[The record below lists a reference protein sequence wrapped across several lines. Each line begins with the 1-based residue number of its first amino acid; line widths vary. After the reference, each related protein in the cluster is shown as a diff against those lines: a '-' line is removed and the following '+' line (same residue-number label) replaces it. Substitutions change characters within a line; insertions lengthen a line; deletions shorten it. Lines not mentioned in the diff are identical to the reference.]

1 MKARNV
7 TRILKHAAASLI
19 ALLAVASVPASD
31 QSQPSG
37 SVSKTAASNHPPAHQ
52 SNENEGGAL
61 HKSTDRE
68 APSNI
73 NPALRNASATLST
86 DNILD
91 ASQGDAE
98 ADPIKHYQSMLDQAI
113 QHKREKQFTLAEELF
128 VRVLNSDAPVE
139 LHRTACLELALMAQD
154 NKQNARAQQIF
165 SQFAS
170 RFPDDPDTAEVML
183 RQGLLYREMGAPVM
197 ALSKFYA
204 VMTTALRLKLDRL
217 DYYKRLVLQAQTEI
231 ADTYYL
237 QGKYGEAAE
246 FQQRLLKLDS
256 PLLNRSQIVFKLI
269 RSLAAL
275 KRDSEVVAQSDVFLA
290 QYSDSA
296 DLAEVRFL
304 MADSLKKLGR
314 TRDAMQQVLLLLKTQ
329 QAASTNRPADWVY
342 WQQRTGND
350 IANQLYK
357 EGDYVN
363 SLEIYR
369 TLSMLNT
376 NVTWQTP
383 AWYQMGLVYE
393 RLQQPQKA
401 ADIYGQIL
409 AREKEATGDNASAS
423 LGAVFDMSRWRKE
436 HLEWQLNTER
446 KTVLVKAGNEATAA
460 TR

>member
-1 MKARNV
+1 MKARNFK
-7 TRILKHAAASLI
+7 RILEHATVSLI
-19 ALLAVASVPASD
+19 AVFAVATASASG
-31 QSQPSG
+31 QGQPSG
-37 SVSKTAASNHPPAHQ
+37 SFPKTASSNHASEHQ
-52 SNENEGGAL
+52 SQGNEVVAMSANTNQQAL
-61 HKSTDRE
+61 PE
-68 APSNI
+68 I
-73 NPALRNASATLST
+73 NPALRNASGTLST

-91 ASQGDAE
+91 ASRGE
-98 ADPIKHYQSMLDQAI
+98 TEVDPSKDYQSMLDQAI
-113 QHKREKQFTLAEELF
+113 QHKRDKLFTLAEEFF
-128 VRVLNSDAPVE
+128 VRVLSSDAPVE

-165 SQFAS
+165 SQFVS
-170 RFPDDPDTAEVML
+170 RFPDDPDTAEVLL

-237 QGKYGEAAE
+237 QGKYSEAAE

-256 PLLNRSQIVFKLI
+256 PLLNRPQIVYKLI

-290 QYSDSA
+290 HYSDSA

-357 EGDYVN
+357 EGDYIN

-401 ADIYGQIL
+401 ADIYSQIL
-409 AREKEATGDNASAS
+409 AREKEATGDNASVS

-446 KTVLVKAGNEATAA
+446 KTALVKAGSEDTAA